1 MSLPPA
7 GSRLSP
13 SRKIAGIVVVLA
25 LALFVTILSVPY
37 GKNFQF
43 QNALDEIASKA
54 TNADAL
60 QAETVDQAARLG
72 IPLKSSDVKVI
83 PQPNGGFKVD
93 AIYLVRIDVGFYA
106 VDLHFHPSAE
116 K

>member
-1 MSLPPA
+1 MSLP
-7 GSRLSP
+7 
-13 SRKIAGIVVVLA
+13 RKLAGIAVLLA
-25 LALFVTILSVPY
+25 LAIIGGILLIPY

-43 QNALDEIASKA
+43 QNALDDIVNTA

-60 QAETVDQAARLG
+60 QAAAVDQAARIG
-72 IPLKSSDVKVI
+72 VPLKSADVKVI
-83 PQPNGGFKVD
+83 PQPNGGFKVE
-93 AIYLVRIDVGFYA
+93 AVYLVRVDVGFYA

>member
-1 MSLPPA
+1 MSL
-7 GSRLSP
+7 
-13 SRKIAGIVVVLA
+13 SRKLAGVAVLVA
-25 LALFVTILSVPY
+25 LLAIGAVLLIPY

-43 QNALDEIASKA
+43 QNALEDIVENA

-60 QAETVDQAARLG
+60 HAAAVDKAAALG
-72 IPLKSSDVKVI
+72 LPLKSADVKVI
-83 PQPNGGFKVD
+83 PIGKGGFKVE
-93 AIYLVRIDVGFYA
+93 AVYLVRVDVGFYA